1 MLPLNVTPFQLPDR
15 YCQVDEKLAVPAMAV
30 GSRAGAVLRRRGLS
44 VSPRFL
50 CGSGSLAAP

>member
-30 GSRAGAVLRRRGLS
+30 GSRAGAVVPSILFIRA
-44 VSPRFL
+44 PRT
-50 CGSGSLAAP
+50 